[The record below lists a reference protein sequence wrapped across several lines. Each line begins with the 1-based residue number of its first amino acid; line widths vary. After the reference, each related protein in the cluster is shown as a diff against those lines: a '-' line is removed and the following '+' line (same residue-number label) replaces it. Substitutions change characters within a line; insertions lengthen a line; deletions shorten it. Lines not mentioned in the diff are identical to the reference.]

1 MPVERRVILQEE
13 QLQLD
18 GVLRE
23 FLKNSEAK
31 GALLVDLSGALI
43 CQQGFIQ
50 RFDTT
55 SLAVL
60 SAGTISSTK
69 QMARVIGESLFTD
82 LFLQG
87 KRDHIYLSLVGS
99 EAVMVV
105 IFDNSTTLGLVRLYA
120 KQAVRA
126 LRQVLMRVK
135 SRNAKPQSLTN
146 RPKMQDPDAIPS
158 SYFKPQNPKE
168 SEESS

>member
-1 MPVERRVILQEE
+1 MAAERRVILEEE
-13 QLQLD
+13 QIQLQNI
-18 GVLRE
+18 LRE

-31 GALLVDLSGALI
+31 GVLLVDLSGALVT
-43 CQQGFIQ
+43 QQGYIQ

-69 QMARVIGESLFTD
+69 QMARVVGENKFTD

-87 KRDHIYLSLVGS
+87 KRDHIYLSLVGTD
-99 EAVMVV
+99 AVLVV

-120 KQAVRA
+120 RQTGRA
-126 LRQVLMRVK
+126 LRQVLTRVI
-135 SRNAKPQSLTN
+135 SRGAKPEFRKPSKAQSNQL
-146 RPKMQDPDAIPS
+146 PDQIFTEPD
-158 SYFKPQNPKE
+158 KKKE
-168 SEESS
+168 NSEE